1 MTKKCSDSAVSCDIK
16 LCGLNDT
23 IWSLTHGSVN
33 STANSYSMVVSLS
46 LFLQNL
52 DPLYLKICKLN
63 NESRA
68 QMSFIHEKSVQKFL
82 INLWTDKLKSYK
94 KKNLTRYRAESDFD
108 NTAES
113 DM

>member
-16 LCGLNDT
+16 LSGLNDT

-52 DPLYLKICKLN
+52 DPLLKNKLN

-68 QMSFIHEKSVQKFL
+68 QMSFNHEKSVQKFL
-82 INLWTDKLKSYK
+82 INLWTDKLKSNI